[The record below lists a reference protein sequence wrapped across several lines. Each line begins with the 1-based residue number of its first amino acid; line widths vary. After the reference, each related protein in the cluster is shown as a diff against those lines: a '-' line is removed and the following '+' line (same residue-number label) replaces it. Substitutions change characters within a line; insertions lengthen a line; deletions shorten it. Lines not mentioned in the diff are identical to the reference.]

1 MSMRI
6 RRTPGAPRAA
16 GSHQGRYV
24 LASSIVLALAIAP
37 FAVAGGE
44 GKPVK
49 LGVRNPGGTGSV
61 SASSETQIIA
71 SNSTYGTRQ
80 SNKGDGGGAIYGCRS
95 TPGNEPC
102 FRATNLN
109 TGRAFELETNGTEGG
124 FIGAVGGDNAKP
136 FTTNATGVATG
147 LNADRVDGL
156 DGADLQPK
164 FAVVT
169 PTGTLIRGRGIVS
182 VSRVGEGNYN
192 VVFPSDVTG
201 CAFTAT
207 VSTVSDGG
215 TASLVVANVTTVRV
229 ETRRGGGADGTNP
242 TPPTDRPFHLIGVC

>member
-1 MSMRI
+1 MRL

-16 GSHQGRYV
+16 RSNQGRYL
-24 LASSIVLALAIAP
+24 LASAIVLAFAVAP
-37 FAVAGGE
+37 FAMAAGE
-44 GKPVK
+44 GNPVRI
-49 LGVRNPGGTGSV
+49 GVRNPGGNGSL

-71 SNSTYGTRQ
+71 ANGTYGTRQ
-80 SNKGDGGGAIYGCRS
+80 SNKGEGGGAIYGCRS

-109 TGRAFELETNGTEGG
+109 TGRAFEFATNGTEGG
-124 FIGAVGGDNAKP
+124 SISANGGANARP

-156 DGADLQPK
+156 EGADLQPK
-164 FAVVT
+164 FAVVSA
-169 PTGTLIRGRGIVS
+169 GTLVRGRGVTS
-182 VSRVGEGNYN
+182 VTRTSEGNYN
-192 VVFPSDVTG
+192 VVFASDVSA

-215 TASLVVANVTTVRV
+215 TASLVGVNTTTIRV
-229 ETRRGGGADGTNP
+229 ETRRGGGPDGTSP
-242 TPPTDRPFHLIGVC
+242 TPPTDRPFHLIAVC

>member
-1 MSMRI
+1 MRL

-16 GSHQGRYV
+16 SIQGRYL
-24 LASSIVLALAIAP
+24 LASSIVLALTIAP

-44 GKPVK
+44 GNPVR
-49 LGVRNPGGTGSV
+49 LGVRNPGGNGSV
-61 SASSETQIIA
+61 SAASETQIIA

-80 SNKGDGGGAIYGCRS
+80 SNKGEGGGAIYGCRS

-102 FRATNLN
+102 IRTTNLN
-109 TGRAFELETNGTEGG
+109 TGRAFEYETKGAEAG
-124 FIGAVGGDNAKP
+124 FIGAAGGDNAKP

-156 DGADLQPK
+156 NGSDLQPK
-164 FAVVT
+164 FAVVS
-169 PTGTLIRGRGIVS
+169 PAGALIRGRGVTS
-182 VSRVGEGNYN
+182 VSRVSEGNYN

-229 ETRRGGGADGTNP
+229 ETRRGGGPDGTSP
-242 TPPTDRPFHLIGVC
+242 TPPTDRPFHLVGVC

>member
-1 MSMRI
+1 MRL
-6 RRTPGAPRAA
+6 RRNPGAPRAA
-16 GSHQGRYV
+16 TVQGRYL
-24 LASSIVLALAIAP
+24 LASTIVLALTIAP

-44 GKPVK
+44 GNPVRI
-49 LGVRNPGGTGSV
+49 GVRNPGGNGSV

-80 SNKGDGGGAIYGCRS
+80 SNKGEGGGAIYGCRS

-102 FRATNLN
+102 IRTTNLN
-109 TGRAFELETNGTEGG
+109 SGRAFEYETKGAEAG
-124 FIGAVGGDNAKP
+124 FIGAAGGDNAKP

-156 DGADLQPK
+156 NASDIQPK
-164 FAVVT
+164 FAVVAANGALT
-169 PTGTLIRGRGIVS
+169 RGRGVAS
-182 VSRVGEGNYN
+182 VSRISEGNFN
-192 VVFPSDVTG
+192 VVFTSDVSN

-215 TASLVVANVTTVRV
+215 TASLAGGSPTTIRV
-229 ETRRGGGADGTNP
+229 ETRRGGGPDGTSP
-242 TPPTDRPFHLIGVC
+242 TPPTDRPFNLIAVC

>member
-1 MSMRI
+1 MRL

-16 GSHQGRYV
+16 SIQGRYL
-24 LASSIVLALAIAP
+24 LASSIVLALTIAP

-44 GKPVK
+44 GNPVRI
-49 LGVRNPGGTGSV
+49 GVRNPGGNGSV
-61 SASSETQIIA
+61 NANSETQIIA
-71 SNSTYGTRQ
+71 SNATYGTRQ
-80 SNKGDGGGAIYGCRS
+80 SNKGEGGGAIYGCRS

-102 FRATNLN
+102 IRTTNLN
-109 TGRAFELETNGTEGG
+109 TGRAFEYETKGSEAG
-124 FIGAVGGDNAKP
+124 FIGAAGGDNAKP

-156 DGADLQPK
+156 DGSDLQPR

-169 PTGTLIRGRGIVS
+169 ASGALTRGRGV
-182 VSRVGEGNYN
+182 VAVAHVGEGNFN
-192 VVFPSDVTG
+192 VQFNGDISA

-215 TASLVVANVTTVRV
+215 TASVAGVAPTTVRV
-229 ETRRGGGADGTNP
+229 ETRRGGGPNGTDP
-242 TPPTDRPFHLIGVC
+242 TPPADRPFNLIAVC